1 MIVPSYSEVFTRG
14 SVNAAH
20 DKVTGL
26 LEPSANL
33 REKHGVMAA
42 HVLASIQNKELP
54 IILINLCP
62 SPVTLRA
69 DPRVKDWPLI
79 GSPVYLLVIIAL
91 YLFFVLVAGPKFMEN
106 RRPYNLK
113 KIIAAYNILQVLAN
127 AYLFYGT
134 LTSGWTDKISLGCY
148 PIKYEDDPDL
158 KLAGM
163 VWKTFILK
171 IVDFLDTMFFV
182 LRKKNNQVTFLHV
195 YHHVSTAGITFIA
208 AKYFPGG
215 GATFPILPNTLVH
228 VLMYTY
234 YLLALQGPEM
244 QKKLAKFKKYLTT
257 IQLVQFVMLVAHA
270 FQGFLPGC
278 DFPMTPILIY
288 IPNIVVFFY
297 LFNNFY
303 INTYNNREKKD

>member
-1 MIVPSYSEVFTRG
+1 MSFITETLIDWYDFVFFR
-14 SVNAAH
+14 
-20 DKVTGL
+20 L
-26 LEPSANL
+26 
-33 REKHGVMAA
+33 
-42 HVLASIQNKELP
+42 
-54 IILINLCP
+54 
-62 SPVTLRA
+62 A
-69 DPRVKDWPLI
+69 DPRVKNWPLI
-79 GSPVYLLVIIAL
+79 GSPVYVLVIVAL

-113 KIIAAYNILQVLAN
+113 KIITAYNILQVLAN

-134 LTSGWTDKISLGCY
+134 LTSGWTDKIDLGCY

-163 VWKTFILK
+163 VWKLYILK
-171 IVDFLDTMFFV
+171 IVDLLDTMFFV

-195 YHHVSTAGITFIA
+195 YHHVSTIAITFLG

-244 QKKLAKFKKYLTT
+244 QKKLTRFKKYLTT
-257 IQLVQFVMLVAHA
+257 IQLVQFVMMVAHA
-270 FQGFLPGC
+270 SQGILPSC
-278 DFPMTPILIY
+278 DYPIAPVLMY
-288 IPNIVVFFY
+288 IPNIVVFFH
-297 LFNNFY
+297 LFYNFY
-303 INTYNNREKKD
+303 TKTYINKGKKN